1 MQVVVVTGEYRV
13 LLEVNLDI
21 KIARWA
27 TINAMFAFANQTYA
41 ISLINPGRDFDGQ
54 RLVLLDTTGAS
65 AALARVRDVAART
78 VTFRTGLLDREESLL
93 QANLTRTVAGRTSF
107 WLRASLAPLP

>member
-41 ISLINPGRDFDGQ
+41 ISLID
-54 RLVLLDTTGAS
+54 
-65 AALARVRDVAART
+65 ARPE
-78 VTFRTGLLDREESLL
+78 F
-93 QANLTRTVAGRTSF
+93 
-107 WLRASLAPLP
+107 